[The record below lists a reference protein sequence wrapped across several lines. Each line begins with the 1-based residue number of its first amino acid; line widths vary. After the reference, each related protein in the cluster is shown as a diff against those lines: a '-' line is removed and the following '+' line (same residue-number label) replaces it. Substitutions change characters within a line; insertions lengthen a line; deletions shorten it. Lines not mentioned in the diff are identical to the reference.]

1 MESILKW
8 LFSSDLCIGR
18 EEKEERNLAKEGAA
32 VMEAAEKLSAGLPPE
47 LQLAWRD
54 YKDQVERFQD
64 LERQNEFER
73 GFVVAVFLMLELIN
87 RGNQAGT
94 TVEGAALLQ
103 RSCRSRLKWEACSEG
118 NMQVALIPIFFFHM

>member
-18 EEKEERNLAKEGAA
+18 EEKEERNLAKENAA
-32 VMEAAEKLSAGLPPE
+32 IMEAAEKLSAGLPPE

-54 YKDQVERFQD
+54 YADRVERFQD

-87 RGNQAGT
+87 KGSSGITRETSSYLA
-94 TVEGAALLQ
+94 
-103 RSCRSRLKWEACSEG
+103 
-118 NMQVALIPIFFFHM
+118 

>member
-47 LQLAWRD
+47 LQQAWRD
-54 YKDQVERFQD
+54 YADRVERFQD

-73 GFVVAVFLMLELIN
+73 GFVVAAFLMLELIN
-87 RGNQAGT
+87 KGNQAGT
-94 TVEGAALLQ
+94 TNTE
-103 RSCRSRLKWEACSEG
+103 
-118 NMQVALIPIFFFHM
+118 